1 MGMGVTMPVPEAIRV
16 AISRH
21 WRLAITYHFYSRVV
35 EPFAVGNDGVGSAV
49 LLAYQVSGGADDG
62 PPRGW
67 KRMNVGEIRGAM
79 LIADDRPFEQPAPP
93 SDILDDF
100 SFDDTVAPARDQARL
115 S

>member
-1 MGMGVTMPVPEAIRV
+1 MGTGVVMPVSEAIRV

-35 EPFAVGNDGVGSAV
+35 EPLAVGSDGGGSAV

-62 PPRGW
+62 QPRGW

-79 LIADDRPFEQPAPP
+79 LIADGSPFEQPTPP
-93 SDILDDF
+93 SEILEDF
-100 SFDDTVAPARDQARL
+100 LSDSAPAPDQA
-115 S
+115 SFS